1 MLLGPIPD
9 RLGLL
14 AIRGRATAATAT
26 PRTADLAAR
35 LDKGLQGVAQL
46 LGMRSAEVDLVFRP
60 VDAEPN
66 GLFRFRAVKVV
77 YDLNDGLAG
86 HYCAFPAGIP
96 DELEAYR
103 CYVRKQAF
111 LVEWLAMTYLERHN
125 VVYKPGS
132 LYVKKLPGRTCQKG
146 SSEPSCTD
154 RLTETDRVKPLPA
167 SPVKTVNEMR

>member
-14 AIRGRATAATAT
+14 AIRGRAIAATAT
-26 PRTADLAAR
+26 PRAADLAAR

-46 LGMRSAEVDLVFRP
+46 LGMCSAEVDFVFRP
-60 VDAEPN
+60 VDGEPN

-86 HYCAFPAGIP
+86 HYCALLAGIP

-103 CYVRKQAF
+103 CYVGKQVF
-111 LVEWLAMTYLERHN
+111 LVELFAMTDLERPN
-125 VVYKPGS
+125 VV
-132 LYVKKLPGRTCQKG
+132 
-146 SSEPSCTD
+146 
-154 RLTETDRVKPLPA
+154 
-167 SPVKTVNEMR
+167 